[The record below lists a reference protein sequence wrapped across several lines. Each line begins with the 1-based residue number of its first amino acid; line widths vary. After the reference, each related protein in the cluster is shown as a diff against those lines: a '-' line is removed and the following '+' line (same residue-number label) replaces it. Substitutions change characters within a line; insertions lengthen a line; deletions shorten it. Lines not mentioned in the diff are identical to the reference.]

1 MNGSRTALRVLGLA
15 VLLLLLSG
23 LGSGWARG
31 DTQQATF
38 ADGMRA
44 HLAKRYGESRT
55 IFADLAAAGN
65 VRAQFMMGTIHEQGL
80 GVPKSLECAVAWYR
94 KAADGGNASAQYNL
108 GVLYQF
114 GKGIAKDAKAAAF
127 WLQKAADQGHGRAQ
141 NNLSTFYYTGIG
153 VDRDLA
159 EAWKWLSLSAAD
171 LKGQGRQI
179 ALQNRTVLEK
189 EMTEDER
196 AEGQRRVVAWRERR
210 AK

>member
-1 MNGSRTALRVLGLA
+1 MNGNRTPFCLLGFA
-15 VLLLLLSG
+15 VLLVLLSG
-23 LGSGWARG
+23 FGLDSARG

-44 HLAKRYGESRT
+44 HLAKRYGDSRS

-80 GVPKSLECAVAWYR
+80 GVPKSLERAVAWYR
-94 KAADGGNASAQYNL
+94 KAGDGGNASAQYNL

-114 GKGIAKDAKAAAF
+114 GKGIAKDDKAAAF
-127 WLQKAADQGHGRAQ
+127 WHQKAADQGHGRAQ

-159 EAWKWLSLSAAD
+159 EAWKWLSLSAAG

-196 AEGQRRVVAWRERR
+196 AEGRRRVAIWRERH